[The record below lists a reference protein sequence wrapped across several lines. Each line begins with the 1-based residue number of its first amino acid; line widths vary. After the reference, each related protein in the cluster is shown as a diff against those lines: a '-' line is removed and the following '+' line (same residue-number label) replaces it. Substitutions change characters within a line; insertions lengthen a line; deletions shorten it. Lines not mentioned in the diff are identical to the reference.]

1 MAVAMA
7 DDMAKVLA
15 QARKAKLPMT
25 VRQVLDAGD
34 DNNMAIL
41 VSFAD
46 GTQAA
51 CLIPVDMFS
60 VDNIRISAAAMAVVW
75 EILRPPPMY
84 RKGQSD
90 DVIDLE
96 DLDG

>member
-1 MAVAMA
+1 MALAMA
-7 DDMAKVLA
+7 DDLATVLA
-15 QARKAKLPMT
+15 QARKNKLPMT
-25 VRQVLDAGD
+25 VRQILDAGD
-34 DNNMAIL
+34 DNNVAIM
-41 VSFAD
+41 VGFAD
-46 GTQAA
+46 GSQAA

-84 RKGQSD
+84 KKVGSD
-90 DVIDLE
+90 EVIDLE